1 MSLAKSLFAL
11 AAALSLAA
19 PASADP
25 TLGLGLSFAF
35 GAGKVDTGIG
45 VRVFSDDAE
54 DKFVGSAGVDYMFG
68 SRTWR
73 PTVGAAW
80 LGNNS
85 YIGAD
90 VGFGLN
96 GGGITFGL
104 GAGGVDTTPQAAISA
119 CTNPAGCA

>member
-1 MSLAKSLFAL
+1 MSLAKPLLAL
-11 AAALSLAA
+11 ATALSLAG

-25 TLGLGLSFAF
+25 SLGLGLSFAF

-45 VRVFSDDAE
+45 LRVFSDDEE

-73 PTVGAAW
+73 PTVGAAY

-90 VGFGLN
+90 MGFGLN

-104 GAGGVDTTPQAAISA
+104 GAGGVNTKAPSVSSGGPIDA
-119 CTNPAGCA
+119 